1 MPHGVSSGQNLHFV
15 CPTWSWYRF
24 QEFCVPPHLAQ
35 LEPEP
40 YLPAG
45 HSKQGT
51 FVLGRNL
58 PRGQL
63 HGVGAGTGPEL
74 EHVPVFATAA
84 HAVSEGETGR
94 SRAG

>member
-1 MPHGVSSGQNLHFV
+1 M
-15 CPTWSWYRF
+15 F
-24 QEFCVPPHLAQ
+24 QVVCVPPHLLQ

-51 FVLGRNL
+51 FVLGRNR

-63 HGVGAGTGPEL
+63 HGVGAGTGPES

-84 HAVSEGETGR
+84 HAVSEGETER
-94 SRAG
+94 SRVG